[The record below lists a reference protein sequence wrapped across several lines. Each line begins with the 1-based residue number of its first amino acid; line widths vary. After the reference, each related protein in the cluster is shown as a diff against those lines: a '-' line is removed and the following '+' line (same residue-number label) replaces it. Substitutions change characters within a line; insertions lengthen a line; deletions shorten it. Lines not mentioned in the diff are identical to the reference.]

1 MTNIKLIIGLLLV
14 ISNLI
19 SSFANTRR
27 YRLSLR
33 EDPATSIVIGWEQNG
48 GSSPAVYY
56 GTTDFNTNWSS
67 YPNFQVPS
75 RTVSAHGM
83 DNSFVRLTG
92 LTPDTK
98 YYFVIKDSDGV
109 SSRFW
114 FKTIAMGNNKPLS
127 IISGGDSRAS
137 TNTGPRENAN
147 KLVSKLR
154 PDFILFGGDYTW
166 LGTSFEWSS
175 WMDDWQLT
183 TSSDGRMYPV
193 IWERG
198 NHELSSG
205 IVYDLFDVPSA
216 DEYYNIPVGGTFMN
230 VYTLNTEISVA
241 GNQKNWLETQLQNT
255 ADNFDWN
262 IAQYHR
268 SIRPHTTTKTN
279 EDGQYNAWAQL
290 FYDYQVR
297 LVIESDAHDIKTTWP
312 IKPSTGPNSD
322 DGYELDSIHGSV
334 YIGEGCWGAPLRTND
349 NNRSWTRDSDSF
361 NSFKWMKVTRDTI
374 EIRTIGTDNANAVAA
389 VSDNNRFNIPAN
401 ANIWSPSNGSVVYIT
416 NNKYLGRPLVAV
428 TYPFY
433 QQYFSSAQN
442 INITANAS
450 DVGGNVQEV
459 KFYINDVYVGNDL
472 AAPYSFN
479 WTMTSDDDYVITAWA
494 IDNNGWHNISDDVII
509 HVGDVSIEGNILSDN
524 DDAEEHKDDGSVDLT
539 SSDLELC
546 IEEWVWPLSDE
557 DQWVGLRYDN
567 LIIPQGATI
576 TNAYIQFTAD
586 SDESNSAN
594 FSIFAEDIDNSI
606 AFQNSDYDLSNRNK
620 TTNSISW
627 NAAPWTSGSANLAEQ
642 TPSIISLI
650 QHIVNKPTWQS
661 GNAITLLL
669 EGTGT
674 RSAYSRDTD
683 ASKSPKLI
691 IEFSYSSPTTPSS
704 IAETPEIKV
713 NIYPNPASKTITID
727 LENENGSLSIF
738 DIGGRFTMKKDIE
751 KGLNNLSISQLNLTS
766 GIYLFEINSGTRK
779 SMNKIIIE

>member
-1 MTNIKLIIGLLLV
+1 MKNIPSVILLVVGLLHC
-14 ISNLI
+14 
-19 SSFANTRR
+19 SSFAANTRR
-27 YRLSLR
+27 YRLSLQ
-33 EDPATSIVIGWEQNG
+33 EDPATSVVIGWDQNG
-48 GSSPAVYY
+48 GSSVAVYF
-56 GTTDFNTNWSS
+56 GTTDFGTNWAS
-67 YPNFQVPS
+67 YPSFQIPS
-75 RTVSAHGM
+75 RTISAHGM

-98 YYFVIKDSDGV
+98 YYFVVKDSDGV
-109 SSRFW
+109 SDRFW
-114 FKTIAMGNNKPLS
+114 FKTVAMGNSKPIS

-137 TNTGPRENAN
+137 TNNGPRENAN
-147 KLVSKLR
+147 KLVAKLR
-154 PDFILFGGDYTW
+154 PDFVLFGGDYTW
-166 LGTSFEWSS
+166 LGTSFEWAS

-183 TSSDGRMYPV
+183 ISPDGRMYPV

-205 IVYDLFDVPSA
+205 MVYDLFDVPSA

-230 VYTLNTEISVA
+230 IYTLNTEISVA

-255 ADNFDWN
+255 ADSFDWN

-297 LVIESDAHDIKTTWP
+297 LIIESDAHDIKTTWP
-312 IKPSTGPNSD
+312 IKPSSGPNSD
-322 DGYELDSIHGSV
+322 DGYELDSIYGSV

-361 NSFKWMKVTRDTI
+361 NSFKWIKVTRDTI
-374 EIRTIGTDNANAVAA
+374 EIRTIGTDNANSVAS
-389 VSDNNRFNIPAN
+389 VLDNDRFTVPQGAN
-401 ANIWSPSNGSVVYIT
+401 LWSPSNGSSVYIT

-428 TYPFY
+428 TYPFH
-433 QQYFSSAQN
+433 QQYFSSTQN

-450 DVGGNVQEV
+450 DVGGSVQEV
-459 KFYINDVYVGNDL
+459 KFYINDVFVGNDL
-472 AAPYSFN
+472 SAPYSFN
-479 WTMTSDDDYVITAWA
+479 WTMPSDDDYVITAWA
-494 IDNNGWHNISDDVII
+494 IDNDGWHNVSDEIKI
-509 HVGDVSIEGNILSDN
+509 HVGNVTIEGDILTDN

-567 LIIPQGATI
+567 LALPQGATVI
-576 TNAYIQFTAD
+576 NAYLQFTAD
-586 SDESNSAN
+586 SDESNAAN
-594 FSIFAEDIDNSI
+594 FTIYAEDDHNSA
-606 AFQNSDYDLSNRNK
+606 AFQGADYDISSRLKTSNSVSWSPNDWTLESVEQSPSL
-620 TTNSISW
+620 TT
-627 NAAPWTSGSANLAEQ
+627 LLQ
-642 TPSIISLI
+642 QL
-650 QHIVNKPTWQS
+650 VNKNGWQS
-661 GNAITLLL
+661 GNPVTFLI

-683 ASKSPKLI
+683 ANKAPKLI
-691 IEFSYSSPTTPSS
+691 IEFSYNSS
-704 IAETPEIKV
+704 ISQTSIEETPEIKV
-713 NIYPNPASKTITID
+713 KIFPNPASETITID
-727 LENENGSLSIF
+727 LENEEGTLSIYN
-738 DIGGRFTMKKDIE
+738 IGGRFITKKKVL
-751 KGLNNLSISQLNLTS
+751 KGENTFPINNLNLPQ

-779 SMNKIIIE
+779 SMNKIIIK